1 MFSEVSCL
9 CACFTSFSK
18 KHWKYTL
25 VQCKC
30 QPCYTTRLS
39 NQLHTELI
47 AVESSLRTFRWNW
60 RLWRLERPK
69 ICQAQRLLEVQYL
82 QIRYQVVRCAARWW
96 ASSFHSGAVQPVC
109 CSIWS
114 LMKYAV
120 QPLSAFKT
128 ILHISN
134 RRPRKLH
141 LYCTMC
147 FLQYLQIN
155 EVRSAA
161 SISF

>member
-1 MFSEVSCL
+1 MCL
-9 CACFTSFSK
+9 F
-18 KHWKYTL
+18 HILQQETL
-25 VQCKC
+25 KVHISAMQMSALLQHQALKSIAHRAHCSWI
-30 QPCYTTRLS
+30 LS
-39 NQLHTELI
+39 
-47 AVESSLRTFRWNW
+47 FRWNW

-96 ASSFHSGAVQPVC
+96 ASSFHSGAVQRVC

-134 RRPRKLH
+134 RRPHKLH

-147 FLQYLQIN
+147 FLQYLQFN

>member
-1 MFSEVSCL
+1 MWDTAGAGILWVLLQFVPIVSFTLLQIWGRSFFPQKSIWLDSMFSEVSCL

-25 VQCKC
+25 VQCRC

-82 QIRYQVVRCAARWW
+82 QIRYQVVLPGGGPPRSTAEQCSVFAAV
-96 ASSFHSGAVQPVC
+96 FAV
-109 CSIWS
+109 
-114 LMKYAV
+114 
-120 QPLSAFKT
+120 
-128 ILHISN
+128 
-134 RRPRKLH
+134 
-141 LYCTMC
+141 
-147 FLQYLQIN
+147 
-155 EVRSAA
+155 
-161 SISF
+161 